1 MLKHLILSTLTLV
14 ASVGTASA
22 AADEPEVYIMPGL
35 VDEDTEAA
43 TDTVPE
49 IDLLQLLMNTD
60 TIATDTRGG
69 DSLAAAE
76 DVPDSVP
83 TFEDK
88 LLYFQERLNE
98 PLTIDTS
105 IDVSGSLMPRL
116 YYLPFVY
123 KPYDIEIAKDY
134 TIAMPANTAVA
145 ANSVPMQQSR
155 WLADENNR
163 NRLMREN
170 IQDFCAHYPWVVK
183 LNLESL
189 PEPPKKYVATVDPK
203 NATIKVEEVK
213 IDIKEA
219 NKEIGG
225 IKVDRK
231 NWLHSFE
238 GSLQFSQAYNSPNW
252 YQGGNNNLNLIGNFV
267 WNVKLN
273 TVYYPNLLFEN
284 TVQYKL
290 AVNSAPDDTLRNYS
304 ISEDRFQINTKFG
317 LKAAHNW
324 YYTVNMQFK
333 TQLLQNHP
341 TNSRSTTVAFMSP
354 GELNLGLGM
363 TYNYTTPN
371 KKATFNISIDPL
383 SYNMIAYTNDRV
395 TTYPGHKTTSQY
407 GSNIEAKLT
416 WKPVYNI
423 TYSSR
428 IYAFTNYEYLQGDWE
443 NTISFGINR
452 FLSTQIYVHL
462 RYDSSTAKREDTSWR
477 YWQLKEILSFGFTY
491 KFSTL

>member
-1 MLKHLILSTLTLV
+1 MFKHLLLSISAIAAASGLSTAV
-14 ASVGTASA
+14 AE
-22 AADEPEVYIMPGL
+22 DPEVYILSGL

-43 TDTVPE
+43 APADSVPQV
-49 IDLLQLLMNTD
+49 DLLQLLIQSAD
-60 TIATDTRGG
+60 TAAV
-69 DSLAAAE
+69 DSVAGMVVDPLN
-76 DVPDSVP
+76 PDSIP

-88 LLYFQERLNE
+88 LLYYKERLSQ
-98 PLTIDTS
+98 PLEIDTS
-105 IDVSGSLMPRL
+105 IDVSDRLMPRF
-116 YYLPFVY
+116 YYLPVVY
-123 KPYDIEIAKDY
+123 KPYDIEVAKDY
-134 TIAMPANTAVA
+134 TIAMPAATGASAV
-145 ANSVPMQQSR
+145 SLPTSG
-155 WLADENNR
+155 WIADEGNR

-170 IQDFCAHYPWVVK
+170 LQDFCVRYPWVVN

-189 PEPPKKYVATVDPK
+189 PEPPKKYVASVDPK
-203 NATIKVEEVK
+203 SATIKVEEVK
-213 IDIKEA
+213 IDLKEA
-219 NKEIGG
+219 NKEVETL
-225 IKVDRK
+225 KVKRK
-231 NWLHSFE
+231 NWLHTFD

-252 YQGGNNNLNLIGNFV
+252 YQGGNNNLNLIANFI

-273 TVYYPNLLFEN
+273 PVYHPNMMFEN

-290 AVNSAPDDTLRNYS
+290 ALNSAPDDTLRNYS

-324 YYTVNMQFK
+324 YYSVNMQFK

-341 TNSRSTTVAFMSP
+341 TNSRSTTVAFFSP

-407 GSNIEAKLT
+407 GSNIEAKMT
-416 WKPVYNI
+416 WKPTYNI
-423 TYSSR
+423 TYTTR
-428 IYAFTNYEYLQGDWE
+428 LYTFTNYSYLQGDWE
-443 NTISFGINR
+443 NTISFAINR
-452 FLSTQIYVHL
+452 FLTTQIYIHL
-462 RYDSSTAKREDTSWR
+462 RYDSSTAKREDTKWH
-477 YWQLKEILSFGFTY
+477 YWQLKEILSFGFAY